1 MTKYH
6 VNSQGEP
13 GACSAEIQCPFGG
26 DQQHYSSPANAR
38 QAFEL
43 SMAGETIKTNKKPK
57 VSLAEESRKLYDP
70 RQYENL
76 PFDHVYYDEERRRKN
91 AVRSG
96 DYSHGR
102 SLAEHMQNDYIK
114 WDQMSR
120 TAIPTKPERGVPA
133 RLLGEGTV
141 ISTTDPL
148 TGNEY
153 RAILLS
159 PRVMGNIMTA
169 TFQDPRGNMV
179 TADAN
184 ELMDV
189 VRPTK
194 TVSPKW
200 KKQNDDA
207 AKLEDVRNRHNEDL
221 VTRLLASD

>member
-43 SMAGETIKTNKKPK
+43 SMAGETIKTNKKSK

-76 PFDHVYYDEERRRKN
+76 PFDHVTYDEEHRRKK

-102 SLAEHMQNDYIK
+102 SLAEHMENDYIK

-120 TAIPTKPERGVPA
+120 TSIPTKPERGVPV
-133 RLLGEGTV
+133 RLLDEGTV
-141 ISTTDPL
+141 ISMQDPL
-148 TGNEY
+148 TGRNY
-153 RAILLS
+153 RTTLLS
-159 PRVMGNIMTA
+159 PRVMGNSMTA
-169 TFQDPRGNMV
+169 TFQDSRGNMV

-184 ELMDV
+184 ELMNV
-189 VRPTK
+189 VVPTG

-207 AKLEDVRNRHNEDL
+207 AKLEGVRKRYNDDM
-221 VTRLLASD
+221 VTRLLAE